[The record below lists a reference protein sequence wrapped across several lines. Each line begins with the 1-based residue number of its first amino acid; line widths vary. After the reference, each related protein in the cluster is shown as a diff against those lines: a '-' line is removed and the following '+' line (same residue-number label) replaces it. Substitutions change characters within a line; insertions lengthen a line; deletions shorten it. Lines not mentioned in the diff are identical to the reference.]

1 MKKVLLGFVLGL
13 FLIGCGGEE
22 DLAAKEDNGYIAV
35 LDAEDV
41 EVRFAAL
48 IADDHP
54 QYILEQVAREDPEWG
69 MRMNAVLM
77 LEDQDILCDIAQED
91 ESVEVRDAALRRL
104 TREEDIAD
112 VATYDEDERIRLTAI
127 LKIKSAE
134 TLQRIASETP
144 FEDTRETAEIN
155 ARLLKK

>member
-1 MKKVLLGFVLGL
+1 MKKVFLFFLLGL
-13 FLIGCGGEE
+13 FFVGCGEE
-22 DLAAKEDNGYIAV
+22 DLAAKADNGYIAV

-41 EVRFAAL
+41 DVRFAAL
-48 IADDHP
+48 VGDVHP
-54 QYILEQVAREDPEWG
+54 QYILERVAREDPEWG

-91 ESVEVRDAALRRL
+91 ESVEVRDAALLRL

-112 VATYDEDERIRLTAI
+112 VATYDEDERIRLTAL

-155 ARLLKK
+155 ARLLK